1 MAPLRALLGTLGTGL
16 ALLGR
21 SGTLSGHSLAL
32 LGQSWAALGD
42 QLFDCGRSWGKF
54 WPSRASRGCLQSCSG
69 QLFNPKILQ
78 ILLPSDPPSLHASE
92 RPRRVMRSANNPAA
106 VALSAWAVFR
116 SLLCMHYMHA
126 ACTSCMQFM
135 LMHAVHGMK
144 CRAFS
149 MLCWGCIRRTSLKT
163 SILLLL
169 HNKTI
174 DFTAS
179 SAQNAAFRNKPVTR
193 RGFQGSPQRGNK

>member
-21 SGTLSGHSLAL
+21 SGTLLGHSLAL

-78 ILLPSDPPSLHASE
+78 ILLPSNPPSLHASE
-92 RPRRVMRSANNPAA
+92 RPRRVTRSANNPAA
-106 VALSAWAVFR
+106 LALASRRAV
-116 SLLCMHYMHA
+116 LDPHVHA
-126 ACTSCMQFM
+126 SHACCLRFA
-135 LMHAVHGMK
+135 HAVHAHARSAWHEMP
-144 CRAFS
+144 
-149 MLCWGCIRRTSLKT
+149 
-163 SILLLL
+163 SIFNALLGAPPQD
-169 HNKTI
+169 I
-174 DFTAS
+174 
-179 SAQNAAFRNKPVTR
+179 AQNLDFIT
-193 RGFQGSPQRGNK
+193 FT